1 MGSKTR
7 LLYLVA
13 LLSSVSTSQ
22 LLNRD
27 DGRCSILYPV
37 GGEVFYLWDIAVV
50 AFKSNSEQELLSLDC
65 MSSSGKY
72 LSKLPMVKIIPV
84 FSKWR
89 LITNLA

>member
-1 MGSKTR
+1 M
-7 LLYLVA
+7 LLYLVT

-22 LLNRD
+22 FLNRD
-27 DGRCSILYPV
+27 DGRCSLLYPV

-65 MSSSGKY
+65 MSSSGES
-72 LSKLPMVKIIPV
+72 LSKLPMVKIPV
-84 FSKWR
+84 FSKWGL